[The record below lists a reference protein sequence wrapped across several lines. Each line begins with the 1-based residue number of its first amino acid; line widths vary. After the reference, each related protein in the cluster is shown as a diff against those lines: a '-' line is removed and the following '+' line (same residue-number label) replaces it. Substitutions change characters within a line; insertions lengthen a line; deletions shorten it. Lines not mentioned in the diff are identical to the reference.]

1 MVMSKIG
8 LQVREKSLNRW
19 IFHGRN
25 FGFSP
30 EVLNPLEQKVSGEIF
45 LMLGLFWPN
54 ILPKIYLT
62 KQLVWQNM
70 SWWCNLDF
78 ANIRQNAGRR
88 TCWLVDISAKKGA
101 APMLKIMP
109 PSSPATASLKPRHPL
124 MFDFFFG
131 KQRDLA
137 KRKASERYVP
147 SAFLSVQL
155 WIASIVNL
163 KFRDFL
169 ETTRCLDLLRS
180 AKRTIL
186 LVLEK
191 NHSDS
196 AECCWIKGVNQTW
209 HETTAG
215 TSVAPRWYG
224 WRHVQALLFLDLM
237 ASCSVEFLMAEIGY
251 VVGGKHQLFGAV
263 DHLQNWGT
271 AFVWK
276 AANESTH
283 QEKAQLGKYMNMLR
297 RYF

>member
-124 MFDFFFG
+124 MFDFFFR
-131 KQRDLA
+131 KATWSCKKKSKRKVRAQCFSFCPTLNCLYCKLEIQRFSWNNTLLGSPKVREEDDLA
-137 KRKASERYVP
+137 CPWEEPQRQRRVLLNQRSE
-147 SAFLSVQL
+147 S
-155 WIASIVNL
+155 NL
-163 KFRDFL
+163 AWNHCGHKCG
-169 ETTRCLDLLRS
+169 TRCM
-180 AKRTIL
+180 
-186 LVLEK
+186 
-191 NHSDS
+191 
-196 AECCWIKGVNQTW
+196 
-209 HETTAG
+209 AG
-215 TSVAPRWYG
+215 W
-224 WRHVQALLFLDLM
+224 VQALLFLDLM

-251 VVGGKHQLFGAV
+251 VVGGKHQLFRAV
-263 DHLQNWGT
+263 DPQNWGT